1 MNKELDLEPLV
12 REWEAAG
19 LWQDQGEWILNRGGA
34 MEYHPTLEEIAA
46 KCELLRTIENWRP
59 AHKRAP
65 RGGKYAVP
73 ETAGL

>member
-1 MNKELDLEPLV
+1 MNKELELEPLV

-19 LWQDQGEWILNRGGA
+19 LWLDKGDWRRARNGVV
-34 MEYHPTLEEIAA
+34 EYHPTPEEIEA
-46 KCELLRTIENWRP
+46 KCELLRQIENWRG

-73 ETAGL
+73 ETKGL